1 VGAPKKKNAV
11 IRRVFVTLMLA
22 AAVAVAAG
30 ATPASFDPQVTAPL
44 ARAIMEGVI
53 HGSNPWPFT
62 PIDAQARLQLRSTVC
77 DGTRRCFWT
86 SED

>member
-1 VGAPKKKNAV
+1 M
-11 IRRVFVTLMLA
+11 RRVFVTLMMA

-30 ATPASFDPQVTAPL
+30 TTPASFDPQVTAPL

-53 HGSNPWPFT
+53 LGSNRWPFT
-62 PIDAQARLQLRSTVC
+62 PIDAQARLQLRSTLC
-77 DGTRRCFWT
+77 DATERCSRT